1 MKKTYLG
8 WMPACA
14 GMTLVLLLAA
24 YIGRTL
30 QGPYYWLE
38 NIDPSYQYLMSSLN
52 LLEGHSPRHTDH
64 PGTPLQVLGVLV
76 IVGRWGLMSAW
87 KGVDVISDVLQQ
99 PESYLIAINNTL
111 MVLLG
116 LNMTVCAR
124 RAYTLTH
131 DKGSTLA
138 LLLLPFLFFQSTL
151 ALWQVTPEPL
161 LLVAMYLTLWVSL
174 PLYVAPPQ
182 SASKAYVPIGVAL
195 GFGMATKVTFFPW
208 LLTLGL
214 FPLWKDRF
222 KGFGICCLAF
232 VVCTLP
238 ILSRYKFML
247 KWNLTVLQHQGHYGH
262 GGVGLPSLET
272 WGLNILK
279 AFQEVPDFWVMLGSV
294 LALGW
299 VRHTN
304 LRAIRW
310 IVLGAFLQG
319 VLYLKHPGA
328 RYLLPALLWL
338 GMGLCLTR
346 PKALY
351 GILGIALGLNLWQ
364 FQGWITNLK
373 SLKNQTQAIEALVP
387 GCFEIRSYSLN
398 TLRALQFGNDWN
410 GGYFGPRLRALYPD
424 AIFYEFTHD
433 AYSHFDKPLTHA
445 ELRTIVQQH
454 ACVMWETYR
463 VDESYRPFKLISVP
477 LPPGLLK
484 LYGLVA

>member
-1 MKKTYLG
+1 M
-8 WMPACA
+8 
-14 GMTLVLLLAA
+14 
-24 YIGRTL
+24 
-30 QGPYYWLE
+30 
-38 NIDPSYQYLMSSLN
+38 DPSYQYLMSSLN

-76 IVGRWGLMSAW
+76 IVARWGVMNAW
-87 KGVDVISDVLQQ
+87 KNVELIPDVLLH
-99 PESYLIAINNTL
+99 PESYLIAINNTV
-111 MVLLG
+111 MILLG
-116 LNMTVCAR
+116 LSMTRCAR

-161 LLVAMYLTLWVSL
+161 LLVAMYLTLWASL
-174 PLYVAPPQ
+174 PLYIAPQQPV
-182 SASKAYVPIGVAL
+182 SKATVPIGLAL

-208 LLTLGL
+208 LFTLAL
-214 FPLWKDRF
+214 FPHWKDRF
-222 KGFGICCLAF
+222 KGFGICCLTF
-232 VVCTLP
+232 IVCTLP

-247 KWNLTVLQHQGHYGH
+247 KWNVTVLKHQGSYGN
-262 GGVGLPSLET
+262 GGVGLPALET
-272 WGLNILK
+272 WGLNVLK

-299 VRHTN
+299 VRHTK
-304 LRAIRW
+304 LRATPW
-310 IVLGAFLQG
+310 ILLGALLQL

-338 GMGLCLTR
+338 GMGLCLAR

-351 GILGIALGLNLWQ
+351 SMLGLVLGLNVWQ
-364 FQGWITNLK
+364 LQGWMVNLQP
-373 SLKNQTQAIEALVP
+373 LKAQTEAIEAAVS
-387 GCFEIRSYSLN
+387 GCLEIRSYSLN
-398 TLRALQFGNDWN
+398 PLRALQFGNDWN
-410 GGYFGPRLRALYPD
+410 GGFFGPQLRAFYSD

-445 ELRTIVQQH
+445 ELRAIVPQYS
-454 ACVMWETYR
+454 CVVLETYR
-463 VDESYRPFKLISVP
+463 VDESYVPFKLTPVP

-484 LYGLVA
+484 LYYVEPAV